1 MELNLQRQA
10 ITINEVVYDGYVEQ
24 PIECDA
30 LLPDYCPDIVGILKC
45 AVTTHIGSTSIN
57 GDRLTVE
64 GIAVAHVYYTTE
76 SNSIRHAEYKI
87 PFGKTVDLR
96 TPAHSPV
103 IAVTPSV
110 DYVNCR
116 AVNQRRIDLRG
127 ALSLNVKVT
136 NTREQEVICDAS
148 GGGLQLRR
156 DMVRTTQVM
165 NQTRFPFTVTEDL
178 ELGLG
183 KGQIGNIVRSDCRAN
198 MQDYKIISGKVVIKG
213 DLVLHILYQSLEN
226 EGNLEMM
233 EYSLPISQIVDSEG
247 TDEECVCDVQLM
259 LASCDI
265 QPKSGEDG
273 TYHTFAL
280 DAHLVAHIT
289 AHRNTEI
296 PVASDCY
303 SITHE
308 CSCKR
313 APVSFIRLMTIVR
326 ESIMHK
332 ATLDLPE
339 NVESVMDAW
348 CEVENMSWR
357 QEDDAIG
364 LALRL
369 TVSMFAKMTDGQ
381 CLYFE
386 QASDIE
392 QSVALE
398 ADSGDIA
405 FEPSADVFSSTYSLV
420 GKEKIDIRCEVMV
433 RGCVYCTIKH
443 NAIGEITVDDSK
455 VKRKETNKLYIYYA
469 DKGESIWDIAKH
481 YNTSANAI
489 WEENSGT
496 QDLLPQKQMLLIPIV

>member
-1 MELNLQRQA
+1 
-10 ITINEVVYDGYVEQ
+10 
-24 PIECDA
+24 
-30 LLPDYCPDIVGILKC
+30 
-45 AVTTHIGSTSIN
+45 
-57 GDRLTVE
+57 
-64 GIAVAHVYYTTE
+64 
-76 SNSIRHAEYKI
+76 
-87 PFGKTVDLR
+87 
-96 TPAHSPV
+96 
-103 IAVTPSV
+103 
-110 DYVNCR
+110 
-116 AVNQRRIDLRG
+116 
-127 ALSLNVKVT
+127 
-136 NTREQEVICDAS
+136 
-148 GGGLQLRR
+148 
-156 DMVRTTQVM
+156 
-165 NQTRFPFTVTEDL
+165 
-178 ELGLG
+178 
-183 KGQIGNIVRSDCRAN
+183 
-198 MQDYKIISGKVVIKG
+198 
-213 DLVLHILYQSLEN
+213 
-226 EGNLEMM
+226 
-233 EYSLPISQIVDSEG
+233 
-247 TDEECVCDVQLM
+247 
-259 LASCDI
+259 
-265 QPKSGEDG
+265 
-273 TYHTFAL
+273 
-280 DAHLVAHIT
+280 VAHIT

-386 QASDIE
+386 QSSDIE

-398 ADSGDIA
+398 ADSGDIT